1 MPVRTPIALILTSVL
16 LLALVACASKTAL
29 DRYPWC
35 FTGGFPQPTTNI
47 NRCLGDA
54 LRAEGNG
61 ELNVLHDDYRIWLKA
76 QDDKQQVLDQ
86 RELVFSR
93 WRKG

>member
-1 MPVRTPIALILTSVL
+1 MKLL
-16 LLALVACASKTAL
+16 LLAPLLLMTAIACGPDTAL
-29 DRYPWC
+29 GRYPWC
-35 FTGGFPQPTTNI
+35 FTGSYPQPTTNI

-61 ELNVLHDDYRIWLKA
+61 ELNVLRDDYRIWLKA
-76 QDDKQQVLDQ
+76 QEDKQQVLDQ
-86 RELVFSR
+86 RALVFSR